1 MRLLAIPHLKGATCI
16 TRDHDD
22 ALKISWTP
30 SRLSATASGEL
41 VPVEAEVYD
50 EQRGKSKGDDAD
62 GG

>member
-1 MRLLAIPHLKGATCI
+1 MRLLAIPHLKGAMCI

-41 VPVEAEVYD
+41 VPVKAEVD
-50 EQRGKSKGDDAD
+50 EKK
-62 GG
+62 